1 MKKTIALLLAVMMT
15 VTVFAGCNN
24 KTEQEGTEGNVG
36 TSDSTTEA
44 TVNTTLDTTPDNDNA
59 ADDGTALQVLENIWS
74 KFGEE
79 DRFPIFGGDSSN
91 MTDNA
96 PGSFD
101 VTNTEELRSV
111 LLVDE
116 SVASQVTE
124 AASMVHMMNANVL
137 TVGAFRVSGDV
148 SAFADTMK
156 DTIANNQWL
165 CGQPAGF
172 LLAQVAEDTLVMT
185 FGDTVALDLVRNN
198 LKAAYASAEILH
210 DDVIA

>member
-1 MKKTIALLLAVMMT
+1 MKKTIALLLALMMT
-15 VTVFAGCNN
+15 VTVFAGCNH
-24 KTEQEGTEGNVG
+24 KTEQEGTQGTVG
-36 TSDSTTEA
+36 INDSTPE
-44 TVNTTLDTTPDNDNA
+44 TTLDTTLENNNTT
-59 ADDGTALQVLENIWS
+59 DDATALQVLENIWAQ
-74 KFGEE
+74 FGEE
-79 DRFPIFGGDSSN
+79 DRFPVIGGDSGN

-137 TVGAFRVSGDV
+137 TMGAFRVSGDV

-172 LLAQVAEDTLVMT
+172 LLAQVGENTLVMA
-185 FGDTVALDLVRNN
+185 FGDTIALDLVRNN